1 MKCVRIM
8 RRSLTSNGSEKVFVD
23 WFFPCLSYVLYWFQM
38 NVKFNEIKGLQTR
51 WGAYDARLACRE
63 RQEKVIV
70 ELLVL
75 MRIAPKTNW
84 K

>member
-1 MKCVRIM
+1 
-8 RRSLTSNGSEKVFVD
+8 
-23 WFFPCLSYVLYWFQM
+23 M

-70 ELLVL
+70 RLLVL
-75 MRIAPKTNW
+75 MRFALRLIKNKALQKQNGAYNSPPATNQDR
-84 K
+84 